1 MIMCVGE
8 TILLS
13 GLGILALIM
22 VLIMLYMH
30 IVWTNGFDSKKRVFC
45 IKKYDE
51 KFSTYPYKVY
61 WRFTWLPFV
70 HWHSYITD
78 AYYMDTAEF
87 DTMQKA
93 HEFINHEYDY
103 MFNRKEET
111 IEEVPYV

>member
-1 MIMCVGE
+1 MCVGE
-8 TILLS
+8 TILLV
-13 GLGILALIM
+13 GFGILVLIM

-30 IVWTNGFDSKKRVFC
+30 IVWTNGFDSKKRVFA
-45 IKKYDE
+45 IKHCDE

-61 WRFTWLPFV
+61 WRFAWLPFV

-93 HEFINHEYDY
+93 QKFINHQYDY
-103 MFNRKEET
+103 MFNKKEDK